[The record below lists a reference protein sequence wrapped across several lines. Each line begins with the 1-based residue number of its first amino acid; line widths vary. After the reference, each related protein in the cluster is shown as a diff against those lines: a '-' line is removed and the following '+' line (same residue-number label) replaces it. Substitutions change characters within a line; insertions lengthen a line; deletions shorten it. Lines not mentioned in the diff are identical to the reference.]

1 MRNKMQGKRLKWEVR
16 KYDMIRL
23 CVWSVLLVVV
33 SFQVY
38 PVMEFG
44 NSVREGIKAIQD
56 YDMEQTVNKVLPL
69 VSAEK
74 MNFINTG
81 YEVHNENESGESSKE
96 STIYLGE
103 LQGKYILSVYPS
115 DKVIDPAQLSGA
127 GKVLRVQDK
136 SSLIDYENILIGVIK
151 DLNVIYKEQVDAT
164 DFIEKVVIFEEED
177 GLIRYKLIVL
187 VIVSIWLLIG
197 YQALR
202 YLIHT
207 VGIRRVKG
215 RDYRVGTTWRETLSR
230 IERDKPIKE
239 GRHYKIT
246 ENWFI
251 NLKDDIVILPIGLII
266 WVYEKKGKKY
276 IHMKDGQIYVIKHL
290 GKKVASKL
298 YEDIK
303 VALPWTYQDDKKA
316 LQESWKHQRMQMIEE
331 AIERKLDYDLSEWL

>member
-44 NSVREGIKAIQD
+44 KSVREGIKAIQD

-151 DLNVIYKEQVDAT
+151 DLNVIYKEQVD
-164 DFIEKVVIFEEED
+164 
-177 GLIRYKLIVL
+177 
-187 VIVSIWLLIG
+187 
-197 YQALR
+197 
-202 YLIHT
+202 H
-207 VGIRRVKG
+207 
-215 RDYRVGTTWRETLSR
+215 
-230 IERDKPIKE
+230 P
-239 GRHYKIT
+239 
-246 ENWFI
+246 
-251 NLKDDIVILPIGLII
+251 VILF
-266 WVYEKKGKKY
+266 
-276 IHMKDGQIYVIKHL
+276 IHIKFS
-290 GKKVASKL
+290 G
-298 YEDIK
+298 
-303 VALPWTYQDDKKA
+303 
-316 LQESWKHQRMQMIEE
+316 
-331 AIERKLDYDLSEWL
+331 